1 MVVYCNRFLFVC
13 VPFAFIFIF
22 NDVKLLFVYFYL
34 FLQYVTVFIYLQSLF
49 VCYAGGRGLMC
60 GCLFAIAFCLC
71 AFPLLLLSDVREECV
86 YFFFMMRNYSGVREE
101 CVYFFVL
108 HIVIQWMMRNYSGVR
123 DSFVMPCKFSLQTM
137 LIKRNFYSYCNV
149 WLFIAIAF
157 CLCAF
162 PLLLFLFSTMSNF
175 CLFTSIC
182 SCNT

>member
-1 MVVYCNRFLFVC
+1 MC
-13 VPFAFIFIF
+13 VRSAYI
-22 NDVKLLFVYFYL
+22 
-34 FLQYVTVFIYLQSLF
+34 
-49 VCYAGGRGLMC
+49 
-60 GCLFAIAFCLC
+60 
-71 AFPLLLLSDVREECV
+71 
-86 YFFFMMRNYSGVREE
+86 FFFMMRNYSGVREE

-123 DSFVMPCKFSLQTM
+123 DSFVIPCKFSLQTI

-175 CLFTSIC
+175 CLFTSQRCQTFVCLLLFVLAIRNC
-182 SCNT
+182 FYLFAIAFCLLRGGEGNTLQFYLWIQTILIKWNFLFSLFYFFCITHCNSMMRNYSGVCVRRSA